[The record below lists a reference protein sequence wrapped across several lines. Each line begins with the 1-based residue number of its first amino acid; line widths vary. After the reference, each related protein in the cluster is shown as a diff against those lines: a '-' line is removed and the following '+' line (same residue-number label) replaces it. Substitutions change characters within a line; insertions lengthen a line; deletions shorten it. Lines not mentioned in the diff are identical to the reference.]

1 MNFYDEN
8 NNLYILKVPQS
19 VTKKDEIIK
28 LRCVNII
35 FSKKDQ
41 ISVRFIKFNLNSTSM
56 KVPSDFYNYQLFFSK
71 NIQ

>member
-41 ISVRFIKFNLNSTSM
+41 INVRFIKFNLNSTSM